1 MDSLLLVLHSIGIKV
16 NPFDS
21 ASLTAESR
29 FSFLLLQIT
38 TFAPACASFIAIAL
52 PIPFDPP
59 ETIAVFL
66 AKLSTYFFFLR
77 SAIAFHIDSGNLV
90 KSENSPAPAIHSPP
104 SIVTTSPLIYAEP
117 SLIK

>member
-1 MDSLLLVLHSIGIKV
+1 MDSLSLVLHSIGIRV
-16 NPFDS
+16 SPFDA

-29 FSFLLLQIT
+29 FSFFLLQIT
-38 TFAPACASFIAIAL
+38 TFAPACASFVAIAL

-59 ETIAVFL
+59 ETIAVLLF
-66 AKLSTYFFFLR
+66 KSSIYFFFLL